1 LRGPYGKENKEEKE
15 SKENQKNKEAEA
27 LEMRLFSLLIL
38 VLLFGCVQV
47 SPPEAVS
54 DGGDGP
60 TTLPT
65 VPEEGPPAGE
75 EPEATEPAQP
85 PAEGPA
91 LESEEITYK
100 SLGWN
105 IHGTLYESINDE
117 PTKVIMLLPMLG
129 QTRSSYPQ
137 NLIEDIH
144 ESVPDAMVLAIDTRG
159 HGEST
164 NLGTWQ
170 NFDMAQYKDMRNDV
184 LSAKSY
190 FASKH
195 PTVKEYYVV
204 GASIGSTAAI
214 LAGAQD
220 SDIVKIAM
228 LSPGMEY
235 KGVNI
240 ERAADDY
247 QKRLLI
253 VAASGDSYSANS
265 AMEINDLSPSQKVLK
280 IYGGSAHGTGL
291 FDATEDDLEPLSD
304 VLIDFLKW

>member
-1 LRGPYGKENKEEKE
+1 
-15 SKENQKNKEAEA
+15 
-27 LEMRLFSLLIL
+27 MRLFLLIFIL
-38 VLLFGCVQV
+38 MLGCTQIG
-47 SPPEAVS
+47 PPQTVS

-65 VPEEGPPAGE
+65 VPEEGSPPVE
-75 EPEATEPAQP
+75 ESEATEPAQP
-85 PAEGPA
+85 PTESHV
-91 LESEEITYK
+91 LESEEITYA
-100 SLGWN
+100 SLGWE
-105 IHGTLYESINDE
+105 IHGTLYESVNDE

-137 NLIEDIH
+137 DLIEDIH
-144 ESVPDAMVLAIDTRG
+144 ESVPDAMILAIDSRG

-170 NFDMAQYKDMRNDV
+170 NFDMGQYKDMRNDV

-190 FASKH
+190 FASNH
-195 PTVKEYYVV
+195 PTVKQYYVV

-220 SDIVKIAM
+220 SNVVKIAM

-240 ERAADDY
+240 ERAVDDY
-247 QKRLLI
+247 QKKLLI
-253 VAASGDSYSANS
+253 VAASGDAYSANS
-265 AMEINDLSPSQKVLK
+265 AMEINDISPSQKVLK
-280 IYGGSAHGTGL
+280 IYGGSAHGTDL
-291 FDATEDDLEPLSD
+291 FAATEDDFEPLSD